1 LTNNITSNKIEW
13 IKNHIIVEL
22 FGEFSMED
30 SRKKPIMIGVI
41 VVCLIVAG
49 LITFAKRSGSKS
61 GIDSIPD
68 EKMTWVKCNN
78 PSCKAE
84 YQMSEKEYFK
94 QMEGRF
100 NPMARTTPA
109 LTCKECGKDS
119 LYRAIKC
126 PYCGTVFFRDSVPND
141 LFDRCPKCGKSATEE
156 SRKKRLSGG

>member
-1 LTNNITSNKIEW
+1 
-13 IKNHIIVEL
+13 
-22 FGEFSMED
+22 
-30 SRKKPIMIGVI
+30 MIGVI

-49 LITFAKRSGSKS
+49 LVTFARRGGGGT

-84 YQMSEKEYFK
+84 YEMSEKEFFK
-94 QMEGRF
+94 EMEGRF

-119 LYRAIKC
+119 LFRAVKC

-156 SRKKRLSGG
+156 SRKQRLSGG

>member
-1 LTNNITSNKIEW
+1 
-13 IKNHIIVEL
+13 
-22 FGEFSMED
+22 MED

-84 YQMSEKEYFK
+84 YQMSEKE
-94 QMEGRF
+94 
-100 NPMARTTPA
+100 
-109 LTCKECGKDS
+109 
-119 LYRAIKC
+119 
-126 PYCGTVFFRDSVPND
+126 
-141 LFDRCPKCGKSATEE
+141 
-156 SRKKRLSGG
+156 